1 MNITRVTHVYERR
14 VVVQHI
20 DRSRVGYHGGPRG
33 IQRRADPREMAAARE
48 RHTPPTDMQRDHA
61 RQAGRDRAQ
70 FDGGARRRCFRAAP
84 GRAPQPDSVPR
95 QAGARQENTR
105 QENVRRNQSTPRQE
119 SARASTTRRAPSAR
133 GRPNR
138 GATPAALPS
147 GHRAPRRRRAPNRAP
162 GRARRLAAARAWP
175 PGRRG
180 KAERGP
186 GERGNGGG
194 RGRDG

>member
-84 GRAPQPDSVPR
+84 GRAPQPR
-95 QAGARQENTR
+95 TR
-105 QENVRRNQSTPRQE
+105 
-119 SARASTTRRAPSAR
+119 
-133 GRPNR
+133 
-138 GATPAALPS
+138 
-147 GHRAPRRRRAPNRAP
+147 P
-162 GRARRLAAARAWP
+162 GRARQRRRTRARRL
-175 PGRRG
+175 GV
-180 KAERGP
+180 KIQ
-186 GERGNGGG
+186 
-194 RGRDG
+194 

>member
-84 GRAPQPDSVPR
+84 GRAPQPGQRP
-95 QAGARQENTR
+95 APG
-105 QENVRRNQSTPRQE
+105 
-119 SARASTTRRAPSAR
+119 RRAP
-133 GRPNR
+133 GKYPPGKRPPQPKHAAPGKR
-138 GATPAALPS
+138 PAPAQ
-147 GHRAPRRRRAPNRAP
+147 RAAPR
-162 GRARRLAAARAWP
+162 ARAA
-175 PGRRG
+175 GRT
-180 KAERGP
+180 AA
-186 GERGNGGG
+186 
-194 RGRDG
+194 